1 MIYHSFQFFK
11 MIIDDVLKAEFW
23 IQNVWIPRDEYVQ
36 FYLRKHSLLLF
47 KESRGSLNDWLRI
60 CYTAHV
66 LWNKHS
72 FFYRS
77 KIEAAVLGW
86 SLNLLA
92 GGHSAHLQL
101 VIGDSWFLEVAEV
114 VAKVDCVFIV
124 GNLPLGLFLGGP
136 TRMSVV
142 IVVHIHLHAFLFS
155 LHLPPC

>member
-66 LWNKHS
+66 L
-72 FFYRS
+72 
-77 KIEAAVLGW
+77 
-86 SLNLLA
+86 
-92 GGHSAHLQL
+92 
-101 VIGDSWFLEVAEV
+101 
-114 VAKVDCVFIV
+114 
-124 GNLPLGLFLGGP
+124 
-136 TRMSVV
+136 
-142 IVVHIHLHAFLFS
+142 
-155 LHLPPC
+155 